1 MDLKEGHIPYSPEE
15 KYVEIR
21 EIISNEHK
29 RSSKSLSLEYSVR
42 KWKEDNEMIIHI

>member
-1 MDLKEGHIPYSPEE
+1 MDFEEGHIPYSPEE

-21 EIISNEHK
+21 EVISNEHK

-42 KWKEDNEMIIHI
+42 KCREDNEM